1 MEFIDYIDTIHTID
15 TMKPNCSL
23 NDNEYDVYTSN
34 YEHTNNLIRMF
45 LICGGVFM
53 TSSISALMIISRML
67 INNLENE
74 YKSLYGYNSDEEE
87 FFDSK
92 YLQEYNELEEKPI
105 DTFEFLNNK
114 IIKEKTPDGVVY
126 LGYDSK
132 KEAFLYYSDF
142 KDIAYNYL
150 EVCARK
156 FVIEHN
162 CKCLLL
168 NTKHEIIK
176 AFKMFTNNE
185 HESTDSIF
193 AKLKTEDVNKKESID
208 HKLKIKTKQLP
219 VPENSNKF
227 VFKGKLSNY
236 CSAPDPDPVPV
247 PEVIEIDYKTFKNK
261 QMN

>member
-1 MEFIDYIDTIHTID
+1 MIHNSSIIMTNFLEPEIIYNASNLFIR
-15 TMKPNCSL
+15 NA
-23 NDNEYDVYTSN
+23 
-34 YEHTNNLIRMF
+34 F
-45 LICGGVFM
+45 ICAGVFL
-53 TSSISALMIISRML
+53 TSSIIASFITSRIL
-67 INNLENE
+67 LNNLETE
-74 YKSLYGYNSDEEE
+74 YKLIYGYDSDSEE
-87 FFDSK
+87 FFNSK
-92 YLQEYNELEEKPI
+92 YLREYYELENIASDNFDHIK
-105 DTFEFLNNK
+105 DK
-114 IIKEKTPDGVVY
+114 IIKEKTPDGLVY
-126 LGYDSK
+126 LGYDFT
-132 KEAFLYYSDF
+132 KEAFFYYSDF